1 MSMVLNEEQ
10 CLLEDTI
17 RDFLS
22 SHAPV
27 ASLRQIRDTQDELGY
42 SDELWQQ
49 LTDLGIPSILMPE
62 EFDGLGFGFKG
73 LGAVMQQMGRHLTAS
88 PLFATVVL
96 GASAIELGATEKQ
109 KQELLPKITT
119 GELTL
124 SLAMDEGYHHHPL
137 NTDVRLDDNKG
148 KLTIS
153 GEKAFVLDGSSADTF
168 IVLVRSF
175 GKKGDATGLSLVL
188 VNRDSPGLT
197 IERTQYMDGRNA
209 ADLIFDKVLVNED
222 HLIGSL
228 GEAYPI
234 LQQVLDRGVIAIS
247 AEMLGGCQEVFE
259 RTLHY
264 LRDREQFGV
273 KIGTFQALQH
283 RASMMFCQLEQS
295 KSAVLSALSSLDN
308 NGADCSIQAS
318 IAKTLMNECYQH
330 ITNEAIQMHG
340 GMGITDELDIGLFLK
355 RARISIQILGDSDYH
370 KNRYAELNGY

>member
-1 MSMVLNEEQ
+1 
-10 CLLEDTI
+10 
-17 RDFLS
+17 
-22 SHAPV
+22 
-27 ASLRQIRDTQDELGY
+27 
-42 SDELWQQ
+42 
-49 LTDLGIPSILMPE
+49 
-62 EFDGLGFGFKG
+62 
-73 LGAVMQQMGRHLTAS
+73 MGRHLTAS
-88 PLFATVVL
+88 PLFSTVVL

-109 KQELLPKITT
+109 KQELLPKVTA
-119 GELTL
+119 GQVTL

-137 NTDVRLDDNKG
+137 NTDVRLEDDKG

-153 GEKAFVLDGSSADTF
+153 GEKAFVLDGSSADSF

-175 GKKGDATGLSLVL
+175 GKKGDAKGLSLVL
-188 VNRDSPGLT
+188 VNRHSPGLT

-209 ADLIFDKVLVNED
+209 ADLIFDKVLVND
-222 HLIGSL
+222 DQLIGGL
-228 GEAYPI
+228 GDAYPI

-259 RTLHY
+259 RTLQY

-295 KSAVLSALSSLDN
+295 KSAVLNALSSLDKN
-308 NGADCSIQAS
+308 SADSSIHAS
-318 IAKTLMNECYQH
+318 IAKTLINDCYQQ

-355 RARISIQILGDSDYH
+355 RARVSIQILGDSDYH

>member
-1 MSMVLNEEQ
+1 
-10 CLLEDTI
+10 
-17 RDFLS
+17 
-22 SHAPV
+22 
-27 ASLRQIRDTQDELGY
+27 
-42 SDELWQQ
+42 
-49 LTDLGIPSILMPE
+49 
-62 EFDGLGFGFKG
+62 
-73 LGAVMQQMGRHLTAS
+73 
-88 PLFATVVL
+88 
-96 GASAIELGATEKQ
+96 
-109 KQELLPKITT
+109 
-119 GELTL
+119 
-124 SLAMDEGYHHHPL
+124 MDEGYHHHPL

>member
-27 ASLRQIRDTQDELGY
+27 ASFRQIRDTQDELGY
-42 SDELWQQ
+42 SDKLWQQ
-49 LTDLGIPSILMPE
+49 ITDLGIPAILMPE
-62 EFDGLGFGFKG
+62 EFGGLGFGFKG

-109 KQELLPKITT
+109 KQELLPKVTA
-119 GELTL
+119 GQVTL

-137 NTDVRLDDNKG
+137 NTDVRLEDDKG

-153 GEKAFVLDGSSADTF
+153 GEKAFVLDGSSADSF

-175 GKKGDATGLSLVL
+175 GKKGDAKGLSLVL

-209 ADLIFDKVLVNED
+209 ADLIFDKVLVND
-222 HLIGSL
+222 DQLIGGL
-228 GEAYPI
+228 GDAYPI

-259 RTLHY
+259 RTLQY

-295 KSAVLSALSSLDN
+295 KSAVLNALSSLDKN
-308 NGADCSIQAS
+308 SADSSIHAS
-318 IAKTLMNECYQH
+318 IAKTLINDCYQQ

-355 RARISIQILGDSDYH
+355 RARVSIQILGDSDYH